1 MDLNAEVNHLWQMS
15 QAWIPMIMEY
25 GSRVL
30 LAVFTLLIGWW
41 LINRLTGRLG
51 ALLALR
57 HVDLALQ
64 GFISSLANIILKVL
78 LIVSVASMIGV
89 ETTSFVAAIGAA
101 GLAIGLALQGSLSN
115 FAGGV
120 LILLFRPFRIGDWIE
135 AQGVSGTVDAIQ
147 IFHTVLRTG
156 DNKTVILPNGSLSNG
171 IITNTNRQPTRK
183 ITFDIGV
190 DYDADL
196 KRGLAVLME
205 MADDPRVLK
214 DPAPQAVVA
223 ALGDSAITL
232 SLRVWTSTGDLGELT
247 NKFNAEARDRLK
259 AVGIDIPFP
268 QRVIRVVQE
277 QEQAQPQAR

>member
-1 MDLNAEVNHLWQMS
+1 MDLNTEVDNLVKAS

-30 LAVFTLLIGWW
+30 LAVITLAIGWW
-41 LINRLTGRLG
+41 LINKVTQKLG
-51 ALLALR
+51 GLLALR
-57 HVDLALQ
+57 NADLALQ

-101 GLAIGLALQGSLSN
+101 GLAIGLALQGSLAN

-135 AQGVSGTVDAIQ
+135 AQGVAGTVDSIQ

-156 DNKTVILPNGSLSNG
+156 DNKTIIVPNGNLSNG

-183 ITFDIGV
+183 VIFDVGV
-190 DYDADL
+190 AYEADL
-196 KRGLAVLME
+196 QKAREVLLDLAK
-205 MADDPRVLK
+205 DPRVLA
-214 DPAPQAVVA
+214 DPAPEAVIST
-223 ALGDSAITL
+223 LGDSSITV
-232 SLRVWTSTGDLGELT
+232 SLRVWVKTADYWSVMFM
-247 NKFNAEARDRLK
+247 FNEQSRDRLK
-259 AVGIDIPFP
+259 TAGIDIPFP
-268 QRVIRVVQE
+268 QRVIRMVQE
-277 QEQAQPQAR
+277 TVPQ